1 MSNPIDEYF
10 KRNLANQEITPSK
23 NLFAEKIQPNIKQRK
38 AAPFFFLRVAAA
50 LVLLLA
56 GWMVVQLLNKPQTN
70 PDTLDMPNPI
80 AIEEVVP
87 PATTPQVEEETPGE
101 TENVSMQDVPT
112 HSVAVQQKEEAP
124 TELTQKATEQNFEIE
139 ETPVVLAAVEAEPN
153 PDVVAQPISAEA
165 KKTYKVKIKIDPAK
179 YATAKPTTNDV
190 ALATPTLKEYA
201 KNQIS
206 NVKEGDG
213 LQAPPKEWFE
223 LPKLAVKFEGNPLKR
238 VLQN

>member
-10 KRNLANQEITPSK
+10 KKNLANQEITPSK
-23 NLFAEKIQPNIKQRK
+23 NLFAEKIQPIIQQRK

-56 GWMVVQLLNKPQTN
+56 GWMVVQLLNKPQTDSN
-70 PDTLDMPNPI
+70 ILDMPNPM
-80 AIEEVVP
+80 AVEEVVTP
-87 PATTPQVEEETPGE
+87 STTPLVEDETPAE
-101 TENVSMQDVPT
+101 AENVSIQHVPINA
-112 HSVAVQQKEEAP
+112 VAVQQKETP
-124 TELTQKATEQNFEIE
+124 KKQPQKAAIQKLEIE
-139 ETPVVLAAVEAEPN
+139 ETPVVLAAVETEPEIE
-153 PDVVAQPISAEA
+153 PITQTMTPEA

-179 YATAKPTTNDV
+179 YATAISTTNDV
-190 ALATPTLKEYA
+190 TQATPTLKEYA